1 MATIGG
7 ARALGL
13 EKEIGSLEAG
23 KRADMIT
30 VRLGSPHALPLH
42 NVYSQMVYALK
53 ASDVGDVMINGRL
66 VVDSRR
72 VMTLDADR
80 VAADAGRFRLK

>member
-1 MATIGG
+1 
-7 ARALGL
+7 
-13 EKEIGSLEAG
+13 
-23 KRADMIT
+23 
-30 VRLGSPHALPLH
+30 
-42 NVYSQMVYALK
+42 LK